1 MKKCISVFLILIF
14 LLTVSVGCTPVEK
27 PDGTSGGDGT
37 DVPSS
42 GTPSTGGNDGDQSG
56 DIGGHGTPLDELG
69 AYDGYFE
76 GESTD
81 VTVTCVSGTP
91 ECYRLEGNML
101 TFTEVSE
108 NSVYAISGT
117 LKGNIVIDI
126 GDDYEFEL
134 ELHGFSLVCDAGN
147 PVEILSGDEV
157 AVTAKKDTN
166 NYIYDMRTAVDD
178 EDDTLRSAALYAKVD
193 LQLGGKGALTVVSEN
208 NNGVHTKDDLKVKN
222 LTLLVACMD
231 NALKGNDSV
240 KITGGVLTLIARD
253 GDGIKTKNSDLSS
266 KGKQRGDVTLT
277 GGEITIYAASDGID
291 AAHDVIVDDESVV
304 LTIYTYSYS
313 AYSDIDTS
321 QTPDSGSQDTP
332 AMPDMPN
339 APDAPNMPDMPDAP
353 NMPDTPDMP
362 SMPDAPDMPNPPEMP
377 DTGDDATPLSS
388 EREGMGGGWPGGGGM
403 GGGQPGGQPN
413 GGMGGPGG
421 MPGPGGPDYNVDKI
435 DVSAKGLKADNE
447 ITINAGTL
455 NIQSYDDCLH
465 ANGGEELENGEAS
478 TGNIVVNGGTLTLLT
493 KDDGIH
499 ADNILTVN
507 GGTIR
512 ITDCYEGLEGTQ
524 VFVMGGDISVT
535 ASDDGINGTATSGTA
550 ITISGGTLYIC
561 AGGDAV
567 DSNSKSSYEGIVFN
581 GGDCVLITDSVVD
594 SSIDTEAGY
603 TYNGGRVLALM
614 SSQAMTNEPTH
625 CKNFSSV
632 GAKSTQNLSVGTYVT
647 VTIGADTAVVFR
659 SPKALSALVVYLGD
673 SSAKIASAAETE
685 LTLNADGIYWSK

>member
-14 LLTVSVGCTPVEK
+14 LLTVSVGCVPLEK
-27 PDGTSGGDGT
+27 PDGTSGDST
-37 DVPSS
+37 DAPSS
-42 GTPSTGGNDGDQSG
+42 GTPSASGNGGGQNDDN
-56 DIGGHGTPLDELG
+56 GGQGAPLDELG
-69 AYDGYFE
+69 AYDGYFD

-81 VTVTCVSGTP
+81 ITVTCVSGTP
-91 ECYRLEGNML
+91 DCYRLDGNVL
-101 TFTEVSE
+101 TFTEVAE

-157 AVTAKKDTN
+157 AVTAKKDTE
-166 NYIYDMRTAVDD
+166 NYLYDMRDAVDD

-208 NNGVHTKDDLKVKN
+208 NNGIHTKDDLKVKN

-291 AAHDVIVDDESVV
+291 AAHDVIVDDDSVN

-313 AYSDIDTS
+313 AYSVLSAEQLPEGGTQGD
-321 QTPDSGSQDTP
+321 
-332 AMPDMPN
+332 PN
-339 APDAPNMPDMPDAP
+339 MPNMPDSP
-353 NMPDTPDMP
+353 NMPNMP
-362 SMPDAPDMPNPPEMP
+362 SMPDMSNPNDMPVPPDMPEMP
-377 DTGDDATPLSS
+377 DTNDDVEAFST
-388 EREGMGGGWPGGGGM
+388 ERGGMGGGRPGGGMGGGWPGGM
-403 GGGQPGGQPN
+403 
-413 GGMGGPGG
+413 GPGG
-421 MPGPGGPDYNVDKI
+421 MNEGNPDKLDI
-435 DVSAKGLKADNE
+435 STKGLKADNE

-465 ANGGEELENGEAS
+465 ANGGEELENGETS
-478 TGNIVVNGGTLTLLT
+478 LGNITVNGGTLTLLT

-524 VFVMGGDISVT
+524 VVINDGDISVT

-550 ITISGGTLYIC
+550 ITIGGGTLYVC

-567 DSNSKSSYEGIVFN
+567 DSNSKTSYEGIVFN
-581 GGDCVLITDSVVD
+581 GGDCVLITDSGAD

-603 TYNGGRVLALM
+603 TYNGGRVLAIM
-614 SSQAMTNEPTH
+614 PSRGMTNEPTH

-632 GAKSTQNLSVGTYVT
+632 GCKTTKNLSVGTCITVT
-647 VTIGADTAVVFR
+647 VDGEDTVVFQT
-659 SPKALSALVVYLGD
+659 PKALSAQIVYLGN
-673 SSAKIASAAETE
+673 SGAKIATDSTVSAE
-685 LTLNADGIYWSK
+685 LNADGIYWNQ